1 MPPARRP
8 GPGGPGE
15 GEGEVDA
22 SGTGAGA
29 DEASG
34 DGAEGDEVNGA
45 GSRDSGRSGGGAAG
59 ASGDGGPGGGSP
71 EVTGVGGPAGGAPGV
86 KGGESPG
93 GGSPGVGAGEGPAG
107 GSSRVAG
114 AGGTSGGSPGATGAG
129 ATSGEGSGARGGGAP
144 VGGAPGAAVGTG
156 TGARRMP
163 GVRLVQRVSST
174 RTFAKV
180 APHLIPALD
189 RAVHRLTRGKVL
201 LSAQML
207 PGIVLTARGARSGLE
222 RRTPLACMPEAGAA
236 RVRGETGAGEAGGTR
251 GTPDT
256 GGTPDAEG
264 VAGAPESG
272 WILVGSNFGRT
283 GHPAWTANLLAHPD
297 AVISWKGEDI
307 PVTARLLTGE
317 ERAAVWRTAL
327 AFWPPYA
334 TYQARVD
341 REIRLF
347 RIVRRQATGTPDAVD
362 GPPPA

>member
-1 MPPARRP
+1 
-8 GPGGPGE
+8 
-15 GEGEVDA
+15 
-22 SGTGAGA
+22 
-29 DEASG
+29 
-34 DGAEGDEVNGA
+34 
-45 GSRDSGRSGGGAAG
+45 
-59 ASGDGGPGGGSP
+59 
-71 EVTGVGGPAGGAPGV
+71 
-86 KGGESPG
+86 
-93 GGSPGVGAGEGPAG
+93 
-107 GSSRVAG
+107 
-114 AGGTSGGSPGATGAG
+114 
-129 ATSGEGSGARGGGAP
+129 
-144 VGGAPGAAVGTG
+144 
-156 TGARRMP
+156 MP

-236 RVRGETGAGEAGGTR
+236 RVRGETGAGGAAATGETGGTKEAR
-251 GTPDT
+251 GAVDT
-256 GGTPDAEG
+256 EGTPDAEG